1 MEEQLYKYLVLHHK
15 LSIPN
20 LGNFSVESVGATME
34 GDQLLP
40 PSKKLHFEEGMGD
53 VADKVFFAFL
63 AEELGVD
70 DVTAITS
77 FHEYAGKLRDS
88 LLVTNSVVI
97 RGIGSFSKGE
107 VGELLFVP
115 EPSTFQVYKP
125 ISLDSAIKGQEE
137 EVTAAD
143 YWWFY
148 ALLLLIIGIGA
159 FIYYYI

>member
-1 MEEQLYKYLVLHHK
+1 MEEQLYKYLVLHYK

-20 LGNFSVESVGATME
+20 LGNFSVESVGASVE

-88 LLVTNSVVI
+88 LQISNSVEI

-115 EPSTFQVYKP
+115 EASTFQVYKP
-125 ISLDSAIKGQEE
+125 ITLDQTLQAKE
-137 EVTAAD
+137 EVHAAD
-143 YWWFY
+143 YWWFW